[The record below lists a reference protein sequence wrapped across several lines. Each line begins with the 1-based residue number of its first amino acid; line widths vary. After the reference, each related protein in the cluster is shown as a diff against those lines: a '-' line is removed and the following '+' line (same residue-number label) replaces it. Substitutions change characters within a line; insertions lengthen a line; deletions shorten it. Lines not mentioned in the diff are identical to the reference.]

1 MQSSFQVVP
10 PVPVYMKFYF
20 FAVDN
25 PDEVSAGER
34 PNVTEVGPYVYR
46 ETRRKEDLL
55 TVDNDKLYYSTYME
69 YHFDQVKHNKD
80 NRKLNK
86 EFELILH

>member
-1 MQSSFQVVP
+1 MQVVP

-69 YHFDQVKHNKD
+69 YHFDQVNK
-80 NRKLNK
+80 NTKLGQHMK
-86 EFELILH
+86 YLSLYYISSV